1 MFFPT
6 NILKVLIYCSIS
18 IHSQNYELYKESKSD
33 PMRVQKNRFAKYQSV
48 TTNEIIQKVVNYA
61 LGINTMKSRRNS
73 KLDVDDFQRFSATPI
88 YCT

>member
-1 MFFPT
+1 
-6 NILKVLIYCSIS
+6 
-18 IHSQNYELYKESKSD
+18 
-33 PMRVQKNRFAKYQSV
+33 MRVQKNRFAKYQSV
-48 TTNEIIQKVVNYA
+48 TTNEIIQKVVNYS

>member
-1 MFFPT
+1 MNF
-6 NILKVLIYCSIS
+6 S
-18 IHSQNYELYKESKSD
+18 KESKSD

-48 TTNEIIQKVVNYA
+48 TTNEIIQKVVNYS

>member
-1 MFFPT
+1 
-6 NILKVLIYCSIS
+6 
-18 IHSQNYELYKESKSD
+18 
-33 PMRVQKNRFAKYQSV
+33 MRVQKNRFAKYQSV
-48 TTNEIIQKVVNYA
+48 TTNEIIQKVANYA